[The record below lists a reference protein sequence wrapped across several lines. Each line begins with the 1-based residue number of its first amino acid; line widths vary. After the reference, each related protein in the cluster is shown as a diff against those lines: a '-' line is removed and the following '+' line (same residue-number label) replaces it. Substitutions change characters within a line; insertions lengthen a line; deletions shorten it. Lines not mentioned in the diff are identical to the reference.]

1 MGHNFF
7 WAKRKLSQ
15 NLLPILSGNPIE
27 IEEAGTTQASEETAG
42 QIVEEDSSEHF
53 NEELIELHERVKRS

>member
-27 IEEAGTTQASEETAG
+27 IEEAGTTQASEETPG
-42 QIVEEDSSEHF
+42 QIVEENSSEHF
-53 NEELIELHERVKRS
+53 NE